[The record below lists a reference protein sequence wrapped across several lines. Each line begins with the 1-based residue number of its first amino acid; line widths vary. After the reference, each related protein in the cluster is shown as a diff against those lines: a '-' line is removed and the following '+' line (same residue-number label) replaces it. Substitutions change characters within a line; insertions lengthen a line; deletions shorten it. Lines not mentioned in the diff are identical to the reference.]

1 MSDTSSAGGSSAGSK
16 SSASGAGGS
25 KAGSGSAIKSAVI
38 SSSKSAAGMSSKS
51 GASSSKASSLGGSKA
66 SRSSAAGRRSK
77 TSRTQEVDLATAKIG
92 FLGAGKVTESIVT
105 GLINVAKVE
114 PNRIY
119 IAAPTTKNSAK
130 FKEKGCHV
138 TKRNIDL
145 FARYD
150 CNIIFLACHGAVVAQ
165 CYKMGGTRP
174 HPLTVNF
181 IPNMKHPLIIMSCIS
196 GFDCN
201 QIKKVLLNPE
211 HPHKYMLEMHRVVI
225 NSASSYGVGIACV
238 DVDPDSNKLSG
249 INTHFLFFQ
258 NT

>member
-1 MSDTSSAGGSSAGSK
+1 MSETSSAGGSSAGGT
-16 SSASGAGGS
+16 SSASGGGS
-25 KAGSGSAIKSAVI
+25 KSGSAIKSAVI

-51 GASSSKASSLGGSKA
+51 SAASSKASSVAGSKA
-66 SRSSAAGRRSK
+66 SRSSTGGRRSK
-77 TSRTQEVDLATAKIG
+77 KGTQEVDLSTAKIG

-150 CNIIFLACHGAVVAQ
+150 CNIVFLACHGAVVAQ

-181 IPNMKHPLIIMSCIS
+181 IPNMKHPLIVLSCVS
-196 GFDCN
+196 GFDCQ

-249 INTHFLFFQ
+249 ELYRIYV
-258 NT
+258 

>member
-1 MSDTSSAGGSSAGSK
+1 MSESASTGGSGATGGGSK
-16 SSASGAGGS
+16 S
-25 KAGSGSAIKSAVI
+25 GSGSAIKSGAGE
-38 SSSKSAAGMSSKS
+38 SSAKSSTASSKVSLNTSKS
-51 GASSSKASSLGGSKA
+51 
-66 SRSSAAGRRSK
+66 SRSSSRSRTNGRRGK
-77 TSRTQEVDLATAKIG
+77 GRIKEVVQEVDFATAKIG
-92 FLGAGKVTESIVT
+92 FLGAGKVTESVVN

-114 PNRIY
+114 PDRIY
-119 IAAPTTKNSAK
+119 IAAPTTRNSAK

-150 CNIIFLACHGAVVAQ
+150 CNIVFLACHGAVVAE

-181 IPNMKHPLIIMSCIS
+181 IPNMKHPLIILSCVS
-196 GFDCN
+196 GFNCK

-225 NSASSYGVGIACV
+225 NSTSSYGVGIACV

-249 INTHFLFFQ
+249 Q
-258 NT
+258 YRS